1 MKLSKEVSDALHA
14 ILQAGKDPLQTV
26 YDLNAFVGESE
37 VKEEVK
43 PVKKLEAVHFPSYS
57 GKKK

>member
-37 VKEEVK
+37 VEEVK
-43 PVKKLEAVHFPSYS
+43 VKKLEAVHFPSYS

>member
-37 VKEEVK
+37 VEEAK
-43 PVKKLEAVHFPSYS
+43 VKKLEAVHFPSYS